1 MGIKALSQFI
11 SASLIIMFSIIAIS
25 LILTALNPVIDKA
38 KDSAIV
44 DEGFQNL
51 ELIDNTIR
59 EVVSEGED
67 SKRTINIKA
76 TDGTYKVD
84 STNDQ
89 MNFTY
94 KFKTKLNIG
103 GQRGRV
109 NITLNASTV
118 TLFVKYTNIDIQGS
132 DHFTKGDNS
141 VVILHNGTN
150 STVNKPII
158 YVGK

>member
-1 MGIKALSQFI
+1 MRKALSQFV
-11 SASLIIMFSIIAIS
+11 SAALIIMLSIAAIS
-25 LILTALNPVIDKA
+25 LILMALNPVIEKA
-38 KDSAIV
+38 KDSAMV
-44 DEGFQNL
+44 NEAFQNL

-59 EVVSEGED
+59 EVASEGED
-67 SKRTINIKA
+67 SKRTINIKV

-94 KFKTKLNIG
+94 KLKAELNIG

-109 NITLNASTV
+109 NITVNASTV
-118 TLFVKYTNIDIQGS
+118 NLFVKYTNVDIRGS

-150 STVNKPII
+150 TTTNKPII
-158 YVGK
+158 YVGR

>member
-1 MGIKALSQFI
+1 MRKALSQFV
-11 SASLIIMFSIIAIS
+11 SAALIIMLSVLVIS
-25 LILTALNPVIDKA
+25 LILTTLNPVIDKA

-44 DEGFQNL
+44 DEGIQNL

-59 EVVSEGED
+59 EVASEGGD
-67 SKRTINIKA
+67 SKRTINLKV

-84 STNDQ
+84 STINQ

-94 KFKTKLNIG
+94 KLKAELNIG
-103 GQRGRV
+103 GQRGSV
-109 NITLNASTV
+109 NITVNASTV
-118 TLFVKYTNIDIQGS
+118 NLFVKYTNVDIRGS

-150 STVNKPII
+150 TTTNKPII
-158 YVGK
+158 YVGR

>member
-1 MGIKALSQFI
+1 MRIKALSEFV
-11 SASLIIMFSIIAIS
+11 SAALIIMLSIVAIS
-25 LILTALNPVIDKA
+25 LIITTLNPVIEKG

-44 DEGFQNL
+44 NEGFQNL

-67 SKRTINIKA
+67 SKRTINIKV

-94 KFKTKLNIG
+94 KLKAELNIG

-109 NITLNASTV
+109 NITVNAGTV
-118 TLFVKYTNIDIQGS
+118 NLFIKYNNIDIQGS

-150 STVNKPII
+150 TTVNKPII
-158 YVGK
+158 YVGR

>member
-1 MGIKALSQFI
+1 MRIKALSEFV
-11 SASLIIMFSIIAIS
+11 SAALIIMLSIVAIS
-25 LILTALNPVIDKA
+25 LIITTLNPVIEKG
-38 KDSAIV
+38 KDSAIIN
-44 DEGFQNL
+44 EGFQNL

-67 SKRTINIKA
+67 SKRTINIKV

-94 KFKTKLNIG
+94 KLKAELNIG

-109 NITLNASTV
+109 NITVNAGTV
-118 TLFVKYTNIDIQGS
+118 NLFIKYNNIDIQGS

-150 STVNKPII
+150 TTVNKPII
-158 YVGK
+158 YVGR